1 MIFIKK
7 DIESID
13 DDLPLLLTPKQA
25 AKYTGIGVDT
35 LREISDKKDCK
46 FVLFVKSHR
55 RYKRKELE
63 KYIEETKYID

>member
-1 MIFIKK
+1 MIFIKN
-7 DIESID
+7 DVQNIS

-35 LREISDKKDCK
+35 LREISDKKDCN
-46 FVLFVKSHR
+46 FVIFVKSHR